1 MRPLPFLISPLSF
14 LHSFPFFMFSS
25 SRDSMHLYMT
35 LDDLKATILLPRPPK
50 CYYSHHCSHNSLPA
64 QTTGEPALQAE

>member
-14 LHSFPFFMFSS
+14 LHSFPFFMLASF
-25 SRDSMHLYMT
+25 RDSMHLYMT
-35 LDDLKATILLPRPPK
+35 LDDLKPTILLPQPPK
-50 CYYSHHCSHNSLPA
+50 CYNHHCSHSSLPA